1 MIDRKEFELLF
12 RAKLQ
17 GSDLKS
23 IAKSIEEIEK
33 AIESQAAAAKRG
45 ENSIDELKASL
56 EALNR
61 IQKQLVG
68 QADLVGR
75 FQQAG
80 EKAKTAAEKVKLAS
94 EAYAAY
100 SKTLEGVTERTESQ
114 EKKLDRLTKARDRS
128 EATLKRQLDLQAQ
141 YRQQLEESGVAIDEI
156 ANTEVRLRDTA
167 ASLAL
172 VLQRGNQEIDSYATN
187 VRKARDEIK
196 AKAAADAEGVRNATL
211 FEQAERRAAEAV
223 AARARAAREAQE
235 SRSNRNAEVAANSRA
250 DDEERAARRR
260 QQELAALRAD
270 IIARSEQS
278 AKDSGLRKTADD
290 AEAAAQKYQTLA
302 RASNDLRPKIV
313 SLRDAI
319 DAISDPAAA
328 ASKGFDAIER
338 KVSDLSSTIEK
349 IKGPV
354 RDYQER
360 LRELGSASKQLSSQ
374 AGALDGYRQQLAS
387 LQAIRAKFVEA
398 RAEVTRYAAAVRE
411 GGESGAASVRAL
423 GEAQSK
429 LSAASAALARQIVA
443 TRSARDALRAAG
455 VDTSNLS
462 QAQARM
468 TDTAK
473 KAASATEQLRAA
485 VDRYG
490 EAQER
495 ASKKGGWFSSTGERT
510 TLSFMQRLRG
520 EFLSMTTAAVGLY
533 TAVNAIKGSL
543 DVMSSRE
550 GARNQLA
557 LSVGNDKK
565 AIDEEYNYVK
575 AQSERIGLVFDDALK
590 NYAKLSASA
599 RMAGRDQ
606 KQVRYLWESF
616 QEVGR
621 VANLSADEMSGV
633 TRALDQVISKG
644 KIQAEELRGQ
654 LGERLFGVFQVA
666 AQALK
671 DQFPDLDKALQNG
684 QVDAS
689 QLLAIA
695 QKYREIVADQLPA
708 ATNSLAANQARLTNA
723 VADFKEQIAQAGFGA
738 SYSELIKRLA
748 DFLKGE
754 DAQKLAKFIGSAL
767 ASITDLFTLAIEH
780 GEELRAIFV
789 AIAAAMTIKVV
800 QDYATSMMRVVTEL
814 GNVEKAGKGAG
825 VALTGIQKAFLLLQ
839 SFIIGW
845 EIGSYLREKFQIVR
859 VLAINAVA
867 NFDEAWTR
875 IKYGAQIA
883 WEEIPRYV
891 ENAFK
896 AIVNTVT
903 SQFRLI
909 LTGWQKVAIALGR
922 TEVASNIGA
931 AIDALTLK
939 YSEQGKKVTDLR
951 RQMESDIKRIRQTAK
966 EMMADEYSAGGV
978 KLASGA
984 TSAGAPTA
992 FPGTG
997 GNSGKGGLDDKA
1009 IAKRAK
1015 EIESINDA
1023 LDAIENR
1030 LDRAKSNTLAQ
1041 QLEAVDRQ
1049 YEDLKERIMKLGG
1062 SDAKSLL
1069 GRLNG
1074 LRDELIAKVR
1084 KDFNEALLKD
1094 QQGIQNKLNAIASE
1108 AGKKEVADLDARLK
1122 AIRLKY
1128 EDNYKEIADFRQ
1140 KLVENKLPTDQA
1152 DQAKENLDALVK
1164 QLGVLEEI
1172 KFNKERQAVLD
1183 RALNDQI
1190 ALRQQLIQT
1199 VKDQQDAGLISE
1211 EQAVKNITQINAAAV
1226 PSIIAAAN
1234 ASRDW
1239 AAANAAIFDSPE
1251 QQQAFIARMDAIVA
1265 STSATAGAFTKL
1277 EQTSVEVFSGAAGT
1291 ALNSLSE
1298 ALGGLVAGTM
1308 SWKDALDAARMAAL
1322 NMFAEVLRGIA
1333 QAIIKQQ
1340 MLNAVLA
1347 ISKAFGWGGMANA
1360 ATAAGAQASVNHS
1373 GGIIG
1378 GTANRTRVVPSA
1390 WFDNAPRYHTGG
1402 IAGSLAPNEIPA
1414 ILQRGEEVLS
1424 KDSPRNI
1431 LNGGAAAGG
1440 QSPVAAS
1447 PSIKIVNAIDSGSV
1461 ISEGLSSSEGQ
1472 KAIINF
1478 FRANRTGLKTIL
1490 GS

>member
-23 IAKSIEEIEK
+23 ISKSIEEIEK

-196 AKAAADAEGVRNATL
+196 AKAAADAEAVRNATL

-223 AARARAAREAQE
+223 AARARAAQEVQE
-235 SRSNRNAEVAANSRA
+235 SRSNRNAEVAANSTA

-338 KVSDLSSTIEK
+338 KVSDLSSTIGK

-360 LRELGSASKQLSSQ
+360 LRELGNASKQLSSQ

-411 GGESGAASVRAL
+411 GGESGAASVQAL

-468 TDTAK
+468 TETAK

-767 ASITDLFTLAIEH
+767 ASITDLFTLAIEY
-780 GEELRAIFV
+780 GEELSGVLASI
-789 AIAAAMTIKVV
+789 AIAMTAKTVLNYGEAIYGTAK
-800 QDYATSMMRVVTEL
+800 AFLTA
-814 GNVEKAGKGAG
+814 EKAAKGAG
-825 VALTGIQKAFLLLQ
+825 VAVSNFQKAFQLLQ
-839 SFIIGW
+839 AFLVGWNIGT
-845 EIGSYLREKFQIVR
+845 YLRENFAWVR
-859 VLAINAVA
+859 IEAIKLVTGIDELFVKLKYTMQMAFVDFPAAVQMA
-867 NFDEAWTR
+867 MNMAL
-875 IKYGAQIA
+875 
-883 WEEIPRYV
+883 
-891 ENAFK
+891 
-896 AIVNTVT
+896 NTVT
-903 SQFRLI
+903 RSTRTMMGVLRDGLSAMGMEKSAAEI
-909 LTGWQKVAIALGR
+909 SKAIEAITFKSVQTTTAQGRALR
-922 TEVASNIGA
+922 VLMNLELS
-931 AIDALTLK
+931 K
-939 YSEQGKKVTDLR
+939 
-951 RQMESDIKRIRQTAK
+951 IRQLRK
-966 EMMADEYSAGGV
+966 EMINDEANPSP
-978 KLASGA
+978 KKPN
-984 TSAGAPTA
+984 APILPTD

-997 GNSGKGGLDDKA
+997 GNSGKGGLDEKA

-1084 KDFNEALLKD
+1084 KDFNDALLKD

-1122 AIRLKY
+1122 AIRVKY

-1140 KLVENKLPTDQA
+1140 KLVENNLPTDQA
-1152 DQAKENLDALVK
+1152 DQAKGNLDALVK

-1199 VKDQQDAGLISE
+1199 VKDQQEAGLISE
-1211 EQAVKNITQINAAAV
+1211 EQAVKNITQINAGSIPA
-1226 PSIIAAAN
+1226 IIAAAT
-1234 ASRDW
+1234 AARDW
-1239 AAANAAIFDSPE
+1239 AAANSAIFDSPE

-1347 ISKAFGWGGMANA
+1347 ISKALGWGGMANA
-1360 ATAAGAQASVNHS
+1360 ATAAGAQAPVKHS

-1440 QSPVAAS
+1440 QSAVAAS